1 MELYQ
6 FDNIDELN
14 HFSILN
20 SAGVDIENGYLIFE
34 RTEQSEYDH
43 TGISTL
49 KNYLGDLE
57 VVLEFADLSLFKD
70 DNYQSR
76 LKLRLVNSDKHV
88 SLDQQIH
95 SSLDHTWLTQ
105 YDYQSNTEG
114 ISFPKRRTAGKLRLV
129 RKDNKVS
136 AWVLDQNDQWLQVNA
151 NKPDAFVL
159 EEAAHVN
166 VDINAYYNPTY
177 RNKISSLSI
186 YHDQDGDGL
195 LNDEEILIGTNPAVA
210 DYEKLKVSL
219 SALFSNTN
227 LNVSL
232 HKTTNNKL
240 LIIVKNDTNTEQ
252 NFSAK
257 LPELADKII
266 PAYSRR
272 VYQLDYDV
280 PPLIVENAFEQI
292 IRPLKDGSWS
302 VDLTNKAVDLEKTDI
317 NWQVSS
323 VDGDSLT
330 ASVNNNNL
338 TLTPQ
343 GDECGLNTVNL
354 LSVDAVGNVTTTE
367 LPVLLTGDSGPELL
381 TNGNMEQAD
390 DDSLHIPGWN
400 DYRWEGDIQVSHTDL
415 AAFEGN
421 RSALIQGY
429 GPAKAAIFQH
439 LTLKA
444 GTYRLTAKVGSVDL
458 KAGLWQLT
466 SLLYIAFDKQ
476 DDLSFNLLKDDS
488 DWRQLEAV
496 FNVAEDMNATLYFFN
511 YGPGSF
517 LIDDVSLKTVEAC
530 SEPKLENT
538 LSENTLKSLDF
549 NSPVS
554 FEDILLHGYCDDS
567 SQSELCQRLQNVDI
581 NSLKPQHANTVK
593 IISDNSVVLSAG
605 QYMDILNESPVDWR
619 GYDWLRIKVHNSST
633 EPEQFYV
640 EIRDDKTQD
649 YWSRV
654 NWYTYAAPGTSTIH
668 VPLQIFVGEKS
679 VIKERRR
686 LDLEH
691 ITRLVLSASD
701 SNTDLTIE
709 QVRLEPEPAYTN
721 DFPKLIKLDAG
732 SLNSPVFH
740 EFTPL
745 YSSTSYR
752 SSRGYGFSADAEIKR
767 VEDRR
772 HPENLLRDWISLNS
786 GGLDFDLP
794 NGEYHVWMMLED
806 PGYWEYYP
814 NYSKRAV
821 IAEGKTVLNKQL
833 TVNDFWNKYYRHAN
847 DEDLPGDDIWQ
858 RYISAR
864 YVPIEFDITVNDGQ
878 LNIRFE
884 GNDNPY
890 AIALSALV
898 IYPTAEAN
906 KGTAFLAE
914 LWQQLKQQFNYEYK
928 QILAATPQHEKPEG
942 QLLIFH
948 RSPSLDIDANYYPS
962 QDELVNELSIQLA
975 QGEYEPLTVSLYPN
989 EDLQLTNVELNLPG
1003 LEVTA
1008 NQVRYK
1014 LSRQTMDGS
1023 VSWNAPRLL
1032 DPLQTPLNLP
1042 KNIARRL
1049 WFTVHAPENT
1059 SATSIS
1065 GNLKLSFANGQTHEL
1080 PITVKVL
1087 PYKLPAADV
1096 PIGYLGLAPS
1106 YPGSSF
1112 SEVAAKQEAEMIKS
1126 IQLLHNYGMTG
1137 ISGGIGGPKFQAYEN
1152 GQVTMDF
1159 TQANKVMSALQ
1170 GYYSGEINTYA
1181 GMSLQGFS
1189 DYSNTEILSKILAA
1203 IKANGLSLLH
1213 VVGDEPGGEAIQN
1226 SLNMARAFKQ
1236 ADANSRTAI
1245 FTSLT
1250 DPQNDERAAFAEV
1263 IDRIYLTHHNQAG
1276 IQHILQQGSECA
1288 TYNLRNR
1295 YHRGVYQYKL
1305 SKLGCKGHMQF
1316 MWSSVHVDPWYD
1328 LDGRESEQ
1336 SDVFTHSDGTLRHAL
1351 ELERYREAVDDYR
1364 YLLKLEQTIAN
1375 ATDSEVKTAAQTWL
1389 QGILDAIEIGHD
1401 KPHAWTEDGLDEI
1414 RNTAVSH
1421 INNIENPRQNGILFS
1436 DKFDYPEGTQ
1446 IDVEH
1451 ADIWNGRY
1459 DDRVDATV
1467 ENGRAVLGG
1476 WASLSVKQK
1485 FMNLRDQWTRISVD
1499 LYDQSHV
1506 VYSMN
1511 TGGGA
1516 YGISVSFD
1524 GKSRVTAR
1532 AGNLGYLPHSG
1543 THMFAV
1549 KPDSDNHIRIEIY
1562 LKDKISRI
1570 HVIDTQSRQ
1579 SSPDF
1584 SNHYGDIE
1592 FSLGLGYHGA
1602 YDNVEV
1608 AYLTAEPPT
1617 DATVRAPVLVTEK
1630 LAEGFVNRQ
1639 YMLNPEDWMQ
1649 DQGIFE
1655 LQQIRA
1661 DGGTTPLHYEIIKD
1675 SLPQGLTMRVEET
1688 NTSEDGSGKR
1698 YLAVLDGTPEQAGYY
1713 PFTIQ
1718 VKDAEGRIDEKD
1730 YMLRVVSDQ
1739 PPIISLRDSFD
1750 GEDGTTISEYWLS
1763 DKDNIIENNRAV
1775 LKKGIKLAENP
1786 RNDPRQ
1792 YLHIGMKLYAPKYPV
1807 AWNPYSGFS
1816 LVCASATTFGILAK
1830 FNGSDTVV
1838 TSSNNFGYEPQR
1850 YDQNFTVQPLT
1861 DGAVQVDMYLKG
1873 KESRIYITDA
1883 NGLQS
1888 TPLHNN
1894 YRLIGICEN
1903 QDYIMHLGGG
1913 GVYDEVVVETVD
1925 TLPEHYNDLTIR
1937 TKALLQGH
1945 QGVPYKDRLQAV
1957 EGKTPYR
1964 WQISGLPLGLNFT
1977 EDGIISGTV
1986 TQPGDYPLQITVID
2000 GLNKQATLNTTL
2012 KIHAD
2017 TQANLLF
2024 ADYFE
2029 MPNNGQLL
2037 SERDG
2042 ERWSAHPN
2050 YALSYRDGS
2059 LQVAAHKQGGVK
2071 LGFMNDGI
2079 TPLRFSWKMNKSKV
2093 NVLRKDTCWGI
2104 GMEYD
2109 SIQHVKVT
2117 WGDHCYQPYL
2127 KQQDFLLKT
2136 NSEEIEVA
2144 IEVKGQFV
2152 AIEIRDSKDIYQR
2165 GPFEITSRDITG
2177 YEMGIAFR
2185 DNTPYGVG
2193 QYTSYQSGH
2202 TYIDNLEVRQGI
2214 WSIGNQPSKLRLQ
2227 EKLGKLLFFDP
2238 ILSRDNNRPCSSCH
2252 DPKKGF
2258 ADGEI
2263 GSAKLDGDGIIKRNT
2278 PGLTNIPLLGAFFHD
2293 GRAPT
2298 VVEQS
2303 LETIQNPE
2311 EMDQNLDVLVTELNQ
2326 ISEYQQKF
2334 TAIWNDGITAEN
2346 IGKALEAYT
2355 HTLLEMRT
2363 KFDWELYR
2371 QGEGLTEDEDAGLV
2385 LFKGKAQCT
2394 TCHFTE
2400 PVNQIGEIVYST
2412 PRFEVT
2418 GTPSIND
2425 PNQLS
2430 PDSGHMKVTGNVIDK
2445 GAFRVPPLR
2454 DLVRTAPYMHNGVF
2468 NTIEEVVEFYNDGGG
2483 KGRGLDVPNQ
2493 SEFVKPLNLTDEEQ
2507 RQLVAFLKAM
2517 SPEIPNH
2524 HTVPESVPSGLP
2536 VGGTF
2541 GTKINNPLD
2550 VLKTVAPIPATPLHT
2565 TRPISDKNVQYD
2577 RIEPNVQSTDSY
2589 DYKLCDVSQFWSA
2602 DRVSVGGRAS
2612 GNNEDVCKV
2621 QAQPDDGALK
2631 LVTKWPINNIHY
2643 PLTPNPAWAQF
2654 RFSVPEKHIASAVE
2668 YELAW
2673 YKLFGSEPTNCHPDE
2688 IEAGKCQLD
2697 VSDDWQTNVSAGL
2710 YLLWAQPGDS
2720 TYQITGPHD
2729 PIEKIG
2735 YSGKNTFKAVVPDA
2749 YRNADEVI
2757 VTLVAYNQYTKAC
2770 EKDNPSRC
2778 TTHENENLEIHAV
2791 SLKTE
2796 KEFNPPKQPAQAHP
2810 RLLGDNAAWQA
2821 YWKPFADLACSSSDK
2836 DGDWGAV
2843 FNIKNIWEKNTLG
2856 YASCKQEKPAS
2867 LENVADAAFYLNP
2880 SSELKWNRDRALR
2893 ILFLLRNQPN
2903 LDDLQTAFINYE
2915 LNRFDSVTWN
2925 WGYKC
2930 FDLGTEPEMKFW
2942 SIFVDVFWNDLS
2954 AADKAKIDAKLS
2966 DLIDCYLQQVETKDW
2981 SIFNGNNWTP
2991 ILNKAAMYWAITY
3004 YHEDARASKVVK
3016 EVLNTLWLHRDFYLE
3031 DGAYKEGIVEYT
3043 NVSYSSLR
3051 EINNLVMQAFGQPL
3065 ESVAWERIAKTSNW
3079 YLNFMA
3085 PDGQMVDFGDSWAK
3099 RGWSTLDPLH
3109 MLLWQEMIGQE
3120 PIGNVNLDPCI
3131 VHEYFSNK
3139 WFFKGTDDPWS
3150 MQPSLARNWQALA
3163 DQCQPEDQTGTN
3175 ISLFEQA
3182 QTGALRTFLPGATEL
3197 AKQDNLRFAQA
3208 DQTFLAVS
3216 AVPNDFPHRE
3226 LDFGGLIWSAY
3237 GNRLLYDFGYGEISK
3252 AAQKRPYLIKDG
3264 DLQLFD
3270 NLALG
3275 ANTLVVEDATQSG
3288 YNQGNYNND
3297 TINSSQIYAERGKIE
3312 QTTFG
3317 DYKALHLDALNVYGA
3332 NNQEL
3337 GWLRYFDRW
3346 LIALADGNYL
3356 VIDAFAVKDDRG
3368 TANVQEYWHTAAE
3381 TDNSESCNYSNG
3393 SVALSL
3399 ENAQSLL
3406 LKPRCSS
3413 LERNAESPVV
3423 ARIAAASLQAGEFS
3437 IDSEIITYRNRN
3449 GSESLRKRARYK
3461 SINPVNEDVRV
3472 FILQAA
3478 PNQLKNLN
3486 LKKCT
3491 ENTSCFDLTIDGKTQ
3506 RLNFNRVNNR
3516 YVLQSITDV
3525 ANTPTYGAGDSLL
3538 YDGKNDSVPV
3548 LFEDDGN
3555 GGNKCLH
3562 YIQTTD
3568 ETLQLR
3574 PDKWHDSAYRLYCG
3588 GGKRRDFS
3596 AYDVLEFYFRCPDG
3610 YAESPTFNVHTW
3622 DRSSNTVN
3630 ILNYIDGGVIDNN
3643 WRLVQ
3648 IPINDLATADWS
3660 LGNVE
3665 TLAWFKDDQN
3675 RSCYV
3680 DNIAVRDTTAPSLV
3694 ISGDTAPTPE
3704 SNTVLR
3710 LTFSEAYD
3718 QTTIRALTNYQLI
3731 SSDDTTINPQDVGM
3745 HYRIQRFD
3753 DSGVPINRYDLFL
3766 QFDKPFQNGESYSLI
3781 INGIKDRSG
3790 NTIAATQ
3797 YSFTYNDQQQF
3808 NHNIKVNQVGYLPN
3822 LPKVAYVGGYLGDLG
3837 GGVWAV
3843 GDQGKIMFW
3852 NQDTGWQKQATSIT
3866 TTLRAVAATRED
3878 DAWAVGDGG
3887 VILHW
3892 NGKQWSQFTSPTNED
3907 LLAITFDPLNNGW
3920 AVGANGTILHYQS
3933 GNWRVLTSPTNQ
3945 TLHSVWAEATNAAWA
3960 VGNGGTIIR
3969 WNGTSWTMDEQ
3980 VTDVNLYAVGGSKY
3994 GDLWAVGANA
4004 TILQRRYN
4012 HWKLW
4017 TDKPSGTADLK
4028 TLSWNYSGGIWI
4040 AGDNAT
4046 LWHKPGYGDNAFTAL
4061 NSDTNSNLIVYT
4073 GSNWQKTDSLSSDIH
4088 AMFALP
4094 YGALRLPATLPT
4106 VSIRDVNTHQEI
4118 LNVPLSLRHANWHL
4132 SGEDVYQFD
4141 FSALQTPGEYYAYV
4155 PGLGI
4160 SDQFKIANDVLN
4172 HTAYTTA
4179 RGLFYQRSGMALTEP
4194 YAEAD
4199 FTRPLSHKSDAIYD
4213 ASLNSSPLYN
4223 NETIGDFKDVHGGW
4237 HDAGDYG
4244 KYMPTAATA
4253 LWYLLTAYDIKPEHF
4268 RDNAWNIPESK
4279 NTVPDLLDEARWELD
4294 WIVRTQDTDGGV
4306 YHKVTAECWHGDMPH
4321 TETDPR
4327 HIYAKT
4333 THDTALAAALFASAA
4348 RIWQIYDADLAK
4360 TYLDRARLAW
4370 NFLQTHSETTPA
4382 GGFKNPQGNCTG
4394 EYNDADDA
4402 DNRLWAAAELYRT
4415 TGEDKFRIY
4424 FDNWWANNSHTWGWH
4439 DWQHHYKRAYWAY
4452 LRTNDAKANQTT
4464 QQEIRNKLILD
4475 ADNSHTAT
4483 ITNPY
4488 QNGAR
4493 LDVPDWLGWGEF
4505 TQSST
4510 YAFPLLQAWA
4520 LTGNNKYRE
4529 AAGLNLDA
4537 QLGANPL
4544 AFSFITG
4551 IGKRYPQQ
4559 PLHKVSHYDNVDQP
4573 VPGTPV
4579 FGIFAHMSN
4588 GKEPQRKAQ
4597 DNANNYPPMYN
4608 TNDPYPILRRYTDA
4622 FELVEM
4628 SEFTIQEMAIA
4639 AAVFGLMAEPLG
4651 DVNNNPD
4658 PNNIAPTIS
4667 GNPPTIAKLGYNYT
4681 FTPTAS
4687 DDNDDSLTFS
4697 ITNKPDWATFDTNTG
4712 RLSGTPNATGN
4723 YTGIEIS
4730 VSDGKLSAQLTAFNI
4745 EVVQSDTTAP
4755 TFETGY
4761 PKIENITQ
4769 TTADLKVKINENG
4782 KAYYVVL
4789 ADGATAPTDV
4799 KTHANKV
4806 TIDLTANTEASS
4818 TITGLSAETAYD
4830 IYLIIEDT
4838 AGNITQAATYP
4849 IDLLT
4854 QAAPTPPTPP
4864 PSEPN
4869 IAPTISGN
4877 PATVIKVGY
4886 SYTFTPTASDDNG
4899 DSLTFSITNKPDWA
4913 TFDTNTGTLSG
4924 TPNATGNY
4932 TGIEISVSDGQISAQ
4947 LPSFNIEVKT
4957 ANRSPTISGTPR
4969 TQIDVGQNYEF
4980 IPTASDPDGDSLTFS
4995 IKNKPDWAIFDSATG
5010 KLSGQPSSSQTGTS
5024 SDIEISVTDGNA
5036 TVSLSPFSITVNA
5049 AAALF
5054 KPSQLIVTAAVG
5066 GVNPAS
5072 QKLRVNYPN
5081 GYDKNKL
5088 WSYVTVNA
5096 SFAKITSALTSS
5108 KWIEWNVS
5116 FKTKKLAIGQHNGSI
5131 TVKTDNGDQTVPIVV
5146 TILDTAELQLS
5157 RSQLNFGG
5165 VQGGKAPKKQ
5175 KIKVS
5180 SSGSKILNWSTATNA
5195 NWLTIE
5201 PSQGTTTSKVKVG
5214 INASQ
5219 LANVGEHT
5227 ATISFINNE
5236 TAKTIDVPIT
5246 LDVVAA
5252 NTESVKLTAL
5262 EVVQVIQDLNNSIP
5276 LIAEKPTFVRA
5287 HVSSTIGKPVNNVNA
5302 KLTGKNGDT
5311 VIFEISPS
5319 NAGGSIN
5326 VSDNPNRSKINDS
5339 FLFELPKEHSTGNL
5353 TLEFAGVDK
5362 PFACENCTTT
5372 VSFETIPAIDMKL
5385 VDIVWLRKQIEPTQK
5400 MRQAIPENIY
5410 NIYPISTLNITQ
5422 SNTPFILNSPNSL
5435 KLLRTTIS
5443 NLFLRKYLDGP
5454 AAENQYYY
5462 GVGGKFYGT
5471 VGISL
5476 IPGTLAAGAY
5486 IKGIDLRNFANNLS
5500 CVQKVNSISSVTTGP
5515 NAIYGFNAKTK
5526 RIYPPTTS
5534 DFMTKRTGSWISDY
5548 NYKCAIET
5556 LKATNSTRSSR
5567 SLRSSLINIGDNT
5580 VTINGR
5586 ITGTNSGVIDNLV
5599 NAVATTSAD
5608 APTVGDYKMSLQTS
5622 DGTELAA
5629 YSFGPININVGGDDD
5644 ASSASSES
5652 AYSLILPRPDNM
5664 KRIVLLDKNLTKLD
5678 ERIASANAPTVT
5690 VTTPNGGETIK
5701 NDAEKL
5707 TITWNAN
5714 DVDGDTLTY
5723 AIDYSLDAGNNW
5735 KSLVSGYDQKSIEI
5749 DVALLAGTS
5758 QAKFRVTADDSFNSG
5773 SDESDAVFT
5782 VEGKDPEVSITSP
5795 NNGDLFISGQ
5805 TINFVGQAYD
5815 KEDGKITGTWSSD
5828 RDGDFTTLSK
5838 LAEDLAEGTH
5848 TITLTATD
5856 SQNQTGTSTIS
5867 INVYRERP
5875 TSLPAT
5881 FSVSEDNFT
5890 IGGYVNGGTATA
5902 DLTISNGGDGS
5913 LTWSAASDANW
5924 LTLSQT
5930 SGTAP
5935 SDIKLIAN
5943 PAELDIGVYSGNVI
5957 LTSDIP
5963 GVIAKTIE
5971 VTFRLQEAPP
5981 IVSVPVQQNDNS
5993 GTNKVDNN
6001 IIDGATISKDE
6012 TITGATLRGNII
6024 NEGTLKD
6031 INFEGEELKG
6041 GTLAGKIANKGVIID
6056 VKLSENTEILGG
6068 SLRGNIVGAS
6078 HASLDN
6084 LKIVD
6089 NSQVSNVSLGKN
6101 VIFGTDVTLKDVKF
6115 MGASI
6120 SNCKLEGTIR
6130 TGSSATTIKD
6140 VVLGA
6145 KAKVIGGKLAGT
6157 IKGDSSDRALLQHL
6171 TIEPNSQLTE
6181 VIIADGVDIPAEV
6194 NLGIGVQFT
6203 TPDNIPFN
6211 IDLTQTLPSFTNSIA
6226 VDLSADPV
6234 VDGKGLLVSIND
6246 LPSFIANNIDQ
6257 SSNNGHL
6264 KLKVEDL
6271 TFEVIPVKVKRVDS
6285 KDQNVRLGFGNTVYF
6300 KNENGIEVEAHPAVQ
6315 DLTTLQALLAAI
6327 KLPKFNISKKG
6338 NIQVPINDKLWFSG
6352 RAELASK
6359 PSKEE
6364 IIGFKFKGDL
6374 VVLVFE
6380 KDGQKREQ
6388 VLYPAPASAL
6398 NEEASLTEQGILSFR
6413 TYKGKLDY
6421 SVENGEVIESLT
6433 VSEIADSNG
6442 DGLKDFLIT
6451 YPQGDKQKL
6460 FALPASN

>member
-1 MELYQ
+1 MKILLIILQLFFLTKLHAMELYQ
-6 FDNIDELN
+6 FDNNDELN
-14 HFSILN
+14 NFSIQN
-20 SAGVDIENGYLIFE
+20 SAGVYIENGYLIFE
-34 RTEQSEYDH
+34 RTEQSEHDD

-210 DYEKLKVSL
+210 DYEKLQVSL
-219 SALFSNTN
+219 SDLFSNTN

-232 HKTTNNKL
+232 HKTINNKL

-252 NFSAK
+252 NLSAQ
-257 LPELADKII
+257 LPELADTNIEILFENSSLTNLNDTI
-266 PAYSRR
+266 PPYSRR
-272 VYQLDYDV
+272 VYQLDYDM
-280 PPLIVENAFEQI
+280 PPLIIENAFEQI
-292 IRPLKDGSWS
+292 VQPLKDGSWS
-302 VDLTNKAVDLEKTDI
+302 VDLTNKAVDLEKTEI

-323 VDGDSLT
+323 VEGDSLT
-330 ASVNNNNL
+330 ASINNNNL

-343 GDECGLNTVNL
+343 GDECGFNTVNL
-354 LSVDAVGNVTTTE
+354 LSLDAVGNVTTTE

-400 DYRWEGDIQVSHTDL
+400 DYRWQGDIQVSHTDL

-429 GPAKAAIFQH
+429 GSAKAAIFQH

-476 DDLSFNLLKDDS
+476 DDLSFNLLKGDS

-581 NSLKPQHANTVK
+581 NSLKPQHANTAK

-605 QYMDILNESPVDWR
+605 RYMDILNETPVDWR

-786 GGLDFDLP
+786 GGLNFDLP

-821 IAEGKTVLNKQL
+821 IAEDKTVLNEQL

-864 YVPIEFDITVNDGQ
+864 YVPLEFDITVNDGQ

-890 AIALSALV
+890 ALALSALV

-914 LWQQLKQQFNYEYK
+914 LWQQLKQQFSYEYK
-928 QILAATPQHEKPEG
+928 QILPPTPQHEKPEG
-942 QLLIFH
+942 ELLIFH
-948 RSPSLDIDANYYPS
+948 RSPSLDVDANYYPS
-962 QDELVNELSIQLA
+962 EDELIDELSIQLA

-989 EDLQLTNVELNLPG
+989 EDLQLTNVELNLPE

-1014 LSRQTMDGS
+1014 LSRRTMDGS

-1032 DPLQTPLNLP
+1032 DPLQTPLNLS

-1049 WFTVHAPENT
+1049 WFTVHASENT
-1059 SATSIS
+1059 SATTIN
-1065 GNLKLSFANGQTHEL
+1065 GNLKLSFANGKTHEL
-1080 PITVKVL
+1080 PVTVKVL

-1126 IQLLHNYGMTG
+1126 IQLLHSYGMTG
-1137 ISGGIGGPKFQAYEN
+1137 ISGGIGGPKFQSYEN

-1170 GYYSGEINTYA
+1170 GYYSDEINTYA
-1181 GMSLQGFS
+1181 GMSLEGFS

-1213 VVGDEPGGEAIQN
+1213 VVGDEPSGEAIQT

-1250 DPQNDERAAFAEV
+1250 DPENDERAAFAEV
-1263 IDRIYLTHHNQAG
+1263 IDRIYLTHHNEAG

-1328 LDGRESEQ
+1328 LDGRESDQ
-1336 SDVFTHSDGTLRHAL
+1336 SDVFTHSDGTLHHAL

-1364 YLLKLEQTIAN
+1364 YLLKLEQSIAN
-1375 ATDSEVKTAAQTWL
+1375 AADSEVKTAAQTWL

-1401 KPHAWTEDGLDEI
+1401 KPHAWTDDGLDKI
-1414 RNTAVSH
+1414 RKEAISH
-1421 INNIENPRQNGILFS
+1421 INNIENPIQNGILFS

-1451 ADIWNGRY
+1451 ADIWDGRY

-1485 FMNLRDQWTRISVD
+1485 FMNLRDTWTKVSVD
-1499 LYDQSHV
+1499 LYGKSQV
-1506 VYSMN
+1506 TYKQV
-1511 TGGGA
+1511 GA
-1516 YGISVSFD
+1516 FYGVSVSFD
-1524 GKSRVTAR
+1524 GESRVKVT
-1532 AGNLGYLPHSG
+1532 AGNLGYIPHTSG
-1543 THMFAV
+1543 QIFV
-1549 KPDSDNHIRIEIY
+1549 VQPDADQHIKVEIY
-1562 LKDKISRI
+1562 LKDTISQTHI
-1570 HVIDTQSRQ
+1570 IDSKSRQ
-1579 SSPDF
+1579 STPNF
-1584 SNHYGDIE
+1584 ANHLGDIQ
-1592 FSLGLGYHGA
+1592 FGLNLGYHGA
-1602 YDNVEV
+1602 YDNVEIS
-1608 AYLTAEPPT
+1608 YLDDEPPSDT
-1617 DATVRAPVLVTEK
+1617 EIRSPVLTTEK
-1630 LAEGFVNRQ
+1630 LEEGLVDRQ
-1639 YMLNPEDWMQ
+1639 YMLNPEDWMIH
-1649 DQGIFE
+1649 QGVFQ

-1661 DGGTTPLHYEIIKD
+1661 DGGLTPLEYKIIKGD
-1675 SLPQGLTMRVEET
+1675 LPDGISMQVEHT
-1688 NTSEDGSGKR
+1688 DTTDDGSGKR
-1698 YLAVLDGTPEQAGYY
+1698 YLAVLSGTPVQEGYY
-1713 PFTIQ
+1713 AFTVQ
-1718 VKDAEGRIDEKD
+1718 VKDAQGRIDEKD
-1730 YMLRVVSDQ
+1730 YVLRVLSNQ
-1739 PPIISLRDSFD
+1739 PPQITYHNDFNA
-1750 GEDGTTISEYWLS
+1750 EDGTLVESPWKKYDADAPE
-1763 DKDNIIENNRAV
+1763 DAAVVKDNHLHLSHNIYYDPLV
-1775 LKKGIKLAENP
+1775 
-1786 RNDPRQ
+1786 RNDSRQ
-1792 YLHIGMKLYAPKYPV
+1792 YLHVGMKLFAPINPVSWYQYSAFNLYPDEM
-1807 AWNPYSGFS
+1807 SS
-1816 LVCASATTFGILAK
+1816 FGVDVR
-1830 FNGSDTVV
+1830 FNGTDTVE
-1838 TSSNNFGYEPQR
+1838 TFSNNWGYEPQR
-1850 YDQNFTVQPLT
+1850 FDQNFTIQPFA
-1861 DGAVQVDMYLKG
+1861 DGSVRVDIYLKG
-1873 KESRIYITDA
+1873 RESRIYITDA
-1883 NGLQS
+1883 NGVQA
-1888 TPLHNN
+1888 TPVRDNSRLPENHD
-1894 YRLIGICEN
+1894 YYLRLIGK
-1903 QDYIMHLGGG
+1903 
-1913 GVYDEVVVETVD
+1913 GVYDDIVVETVE
-1925 TLPEHYNDLTIR
+1925 TMPEHYNQLSIT
-1937 TKALLQGH
+1937 TKAVLEAY
-1945 QGVPYKDRLQAV
+1945 QGVAYQDYLKAT
-1957 EGKTPYR
+1957 EGKPPYQ
-1964 WQISGLPLGLNFT
+1964 WQIEGLPLGLQVS
-1977 EDGIISGTV
+1977 EDGSISGT
-1986 TQPGDYPLQITVID
+1986 TNQDGDFPLQITVTD
-2000 GLNKQATLNTTL
+2000 ALQQQASFSTTL
-2012 KIHAD
+2012 KVHAD
-2017 TQANLLF
+2017 SQGNLLF
-2024 ADYFE
+2024 ADYFN
-2029 MPNNGQLL
+2029 MPLNGSNL
-2037 SERDG
+2037 SDRDPQH
-2042 ERWSAHPN
+2042 WNTHTS
-2050 YALSYRDGS
+2050 YALRYRDNRLEVG
-2059 LQVAAHKQGGVK
+2059 AHQQGGLK
-2071 LGFMNDGI
+2071 QSFMNDGI
-2079 TPLRFSWKMNKSKV
+2079 TPLRFSWRMNKGRVSV
-2093 NVLRKDTCWGI
+2093 SRKDTCWGMT
-2104 GMEYD
+2104 MEYD
-2109 SIQHVKVT
+2109 SIQHIKVT
-2117 WGDHCYQPYL
+2117 WGDMCYAPWM
-2127 KQQDFLLKT
+2127 KQQDFLLRT
-2136 NSEEIEVA
+2136 NEEEIDVA
-2144 IEVKGQFV
+2144 IEFKGQNV
-2152 AIEIRDSKDIYQR
+2152 ALEVRDSKQVYQR
-2165 GPFEITSRDITG
+2165 AFTITSRDITG
-2177 YEMGIAFR
+2177 YEMGLGFR

-2193 QYTSYQSGH
+2193 RYISYQSGN
-2202 TYIDNLEVRQGI
+2202 TYIDNLEIRQGI
-2214 WSIGNQPSKLRLQ
+2214 WSIANNPSKLRQQ

-2238 ILSRDNNRPCSSCH
+2238 ILSRDNNRACSNCH

-2263 GSAKLDGDGIIKRNT
+2263 GSAKLDDDDIIKRNT
-2278 PGLTNIPLLGAFFHD
+2278 PGLSNVALLGAFFHD

-2303 LETIQNPE
+2303 LETIQNPV

-2326 ISEYQQKF
+2326 IDEYQQKF
-2334 TAIWNDGITAEN
+2334 AAIWNDGITAQN
-2346 IGKALEAYT
+2346 VGKALEAYT

-2385 LFKGKAQCT
+2385 LFNGKAQCT

-2400 PVNQIGEIVYST
+2400 PVNQVGELVYST

-2430 PDSGHMKVTGNVIDK
+2430 ADSGRMNVTGNIIDN

-2468 NTIEEVVEFYNDGGG
+2468 NTLEEVVQFYNDGGG
-2483 KGRGLDVPNQ
+2483 KGRGLNVPNQ

-2507 RQLVAFLKAM
+2507 GQLVAFLKAM

-2524 HTVPESVPSGLP
+2524 HTVPEAVPSGLP

-2541 GTKINNPLD
+2541 GTKINNPLE
-2550 VLKTVAPIPATPLHT
+2550 VLQTVAPIPATPLNT
-2565 TRPISDKNVQYD
+2565 TRPIADQNVQYD
-2577 RIEPNVQSTDSY
+2577 RIAPNVQSTDSY

-2612 GNNEDVCKV
+2612 GNNEEVCKV
-2621 QAQPDDGALK
+2621 QAQLDDGALK
-2631 LVTKWPINNIHY
+2631 FLTKWPINNIHY

-2654 RFSVPEKHIASAVE
+2654 RFSVPEKHTASTVE

-2673 YKLFGSEPTNCHPDE
+2673 YKLFGSEPSNCHPDE
-2688 IEAGKCQLD
+2688 IDDTGKCQLD
-2697 VSDDWQTNVSAGL
+2697 VSDDWQANVSAGL

-2720 TYQITGPHD
+2720 TYQITGPHE

-2757 VTLVAYNQYTKAC
+2757 VTLVVYNQYTKAC

-2796 KEFNPPKQPAQAHP
+2796 KEFNPPKQPAQEHP
-2810 RLLGDNAAWQA
+2810 RLLGDNTAWQA
-2821 YWKPFADLACSSSDK
+2821 YWKPFADLTCSSSDT
-2836 DGDWGAV
+2836 DADWGAV

-2856 YASCKQEKPAS
+2856 YASCKEDKPAS
-2867 LENVADAAFYLNP
+2867 LENVADAAFYLNS
-2880 SSELKWNRDRALR
+2880 SSELTWNMDRALR
-2893 ILFLLRNQPN
+2893 ILFLLRNQSN
-2903 LDDLQTAFINYE
+2903 LNDLKTAFINYE

-2954 AADKAKIDAKLS
+2954 ADDKAKIDAKLS
-2966 DLIDCYLQQVETKDW
+2966 DLIDCYLQQVEDKDW

-2991 ILNKAAMYWAITY
+2991 VLNKAAMYWTITY
-3004 YHEDARASKVVK
+3004 YHEDERAIKVVK

-3043 NVSYSSLR
+3043 NVSYSNLR

-3120 PIGNVNLDPCI
+3120 SIGNVNIDPCI
-3131 VHEYFSNK
+3131 AHEYFSNK
-3139 WFFKGTDDPWS
+3139 WFYRGMDDPWS
-3150 MQPSLARNWQALA
+3150 VQPSMARDWISLVN
-3163 DQCQPEDQTGTN
+3163 QCQQQVSNSTQ

-3197 AKQDNLRFAQA
+3197 AKQNNLRFAQA

-3288 YNQGNYNND
+3288 YSQGNYNND
-3297 TINSSQIYAERGKIE
+3297 TINTSQIYAERGKIE
-3312 QTTFG
+3312 QTSFG
-3317 DYKALHLDALNVYGA
+3317 DYKALHLNALNVYGA
-3332 NNQEL
+3332 NNSEL

-3356 VIDAFAVKDDRG
+3356 VIDAFAVKEDRG

-3381 TDNSESCNYSNG
+3381 TDNSTPCDYSNG

-3413 LERNAESPVV
+3413 LERNAESVVV

-3437 IDSEIITYRNRN
+3437 IDSEIINYRNRN
-3449 GSESLRKRARYK
+3449 GSESLRQRARYK
-3461 SINPVNEDVRV
+3461 SINPVNEDIRV

-3478 PNQLKNLN
+3478 PNELKDLN

-3491 ENTSCFDLTIDGKTQ
+3491 ENTACFDLNIDGKTQ
-3506 RLNFNRVNNR
+3506 RLNLNRVNNR
-3516 YVLQSITDV
+3516 YVLESITNV
-3525 ANTPTYGAGDSLL
+3525 AVG
-3538 YDGKNDSVPV
+3538 
-3548 LFEDDGN
+3548 
-3555 GGNKCLH
+3555 
-3562 YIQTTD
+3562 
-3568 ETLQLR
+3568 
-3574 PDKWHDSAYRLYCG
+3574 
-3588 GGKRRDFS
+3588 
-3596 AYDVLEFYFRCPDG
+3596 
-3610 YAESPTFNVHTW
+3610 
-3622 DRSSNTVN
+3622 
-3630 ILNYIDGGVIDNN
+3630 
-3643 WRLVQ
+3643 
-3648 IPINDLATADWS
+3648 
-3660 LGNVE
+3660 
-3665 TLAWFKDDQN
+3665 
-3675 RSCYV
+3675 
-3680 DNIAVRDTTAPSLV
+3680 DTTAPTTL
-3694 ISGDTAPTPE
+3694 DATPPTP
-3704 SNTVLR
+3704 
-3710 LTFSEAYD
+3710 
-3718 QTTIRALTNYQLI
+3718 
-3731 SSDDTTINPQDVGM
+3731 P
-3745 HYRIQRFD
+3745 
-3753 DSGVPINRYDLFL
+3753 
-3766 QFDKPFQNGESYSLI
+3766 
-3781 INGIKDRSG
+3781 
-3790 NTIAATQ
+3790 
-3797 YSFTYNDQQQF
+3797 
-3808 NHNIKVNQVGYLPN
+3808 
-3822 LPKVAYVGGYLGDLG
+3822 
-3837 GGVWAV
+3837 
-3843 GDQGKIMFW
+3843 
-3852 NQDTGWQKQATSIT
+3852 
-3866 TTLRAVAATRED
+3866 
-3878 DAWAVGDGG
+3878 
-3887 VILHW
+3887 
-3892 NGKQWSQFTSPTNED
+3892 
-3907 LLAITFDPLNNGW
+3907 
-3920 AVGANGTILHYQS
+3920 
-3933 GNWRVLTSPTNQ
+3933 
-3945 TLHSVWAEATNAAWA
+3945 
-3960 VGNGGTIIR
+3960 
-3969 WNGTSWTMDEQ
+3969 
-3980 VTDVNLYAVGGSKY
+3980 
-3994 GDLWAVGANA
+3994 
-4004 TILQRRYN
+4004 
-4012 HWKLW
+4012 
-4017 TDKPSGTADLK
+4017 
-4028 TLSWNYSGGIWI
+4028 
-4040 AGDNAT
+4040 
-4046 LWHKPGYGDNAFTAL
+4046 
-4061 NSDTNSNLIVYT
+4061 
-4073 GSNWQKTDSLSSDIH
+4073 
-4088 AMFALP
+4088 
-4094 YGALRLPATLPT
+4094 
-4106 VSIRDVNTHQEI
+4106 
-4118 LNVPLSLRHANWHL
+4118 
-4132 SGEDVYQFD
+4132 
-4141 FSALQTPGEYYAYV
+4141 
-4155 PGLGI
+4155 
-4160 SDQFKIANDVLN
+4160 
-4172 HTAYTTA
+4172 
-4179 RGLFYQRSGMALTEP
+4179 TEP
-4194 YAEAD
+4194 
-4199 FTRPLSHKSDAIYD
+4199 
-4213 ASLNSSPLYN
+4213 
-4223 NETIGDFKDVHGGW
+4223 
-4237 HDAGDYG
+4237 
-4244 KYMPTAATA
+4244 
-4253 LWYLLTAYDIKPEHF
+4253 
-4268 RDNAWNIPESK
+4268 
-4279 NTVPDLLDEARWELD
+4279 
-4294 WIVRTQDTDGGV
+4294 
-4306 YHKVTAECWHGDMPH
+4306 
-4321 TETDPR
+4321 
-4327 HIYAKT
+4327 
-4333 THDTALAAALFASAA
+4333 
-4348 RIWQIYDADLAK
+4348 
-4360 TYLDRARLAW
+4360 
-4370 NFLQTHSETTPA
+4370 
-4382 GGFKNPQGNCTG
+4382 
-4394 EYNDADDA
+4394 
-4402 DNRLWAAAELYRT
+4402 
-4415 TGEDKFRIY
+4415 
-4424 FDNWWANNSHTWGWH
+4424 
-4439 DWQHHYKRAYWAY
+4439 
-4452 LRTNDAKANQTT
+4452 
-4464 QQEIRNKLILD
+4464 
-4475 ADNSHTAT
+4475 
-4483 ITNPY
+4483 
-4488 QNGAR
+4488 
-4493 LDVPDWLGWGEF
+4493 
-4505 TQSST
+4505 
-4510 YAFPLLQAWA
+4510 
-4520 LTGNNKYRE
+4520 
-4529 AAGLNLDA
+4529 
-4537 QLGANPL
+4537 
-4544 AFSFITG
+4544 
-4551 IGKRYPQQ
+4551 
-4559 PLHKVSHYDNVDQP
+4559 
-4573 VPGTPV
+4573 
-4579 FGIFAHMSN
+4579 
-4588 GKEPQRKAQ
+4588 
-4597 DNANNYPPMYN
+4597 
-4608 TNDPYPILRRYTDA
+4608 
-4622 FELVEM
+4622 
-4628 SEFTIQEMAIA
+4628 
-4639 AAVFGLMAEPLG
+4639 
-4651 DVNNNPD
+4651 
-4658 PNNIAPTIS
+4658 NIAPTIS
-4667 GNPPTIAKLGYNYT
+4667 GNPVTVVVKVGFSYT
-4681 FTPTAS
+4681 FIPTAS
-4687 DDNDDSLTFS
+4687 DENGDNLTFS
-4697 ITNKPDWATFDTNTG
+4697 IINKPDWATFDTSTG
-4712 RLSGTPNATGN
+4712 ILSGTPNAVGN

-4730 VSDGKLSAQLTAFNI
+4730 VSDGQLSAQLAAFYI
-4745 EVVQSDTTAP
+4745 EVVQSDDTTAP
-4755 TFETGY
+4755 SFETGY

-4769 TTADLKVKINENG
+4769 TTADLKVQINEDG

-4789 ADGATAPTDV
+4789 VDGATAPTYVKADV
-4799 KTHANKV
+4799 NKV
-4806 TIDLTANTEASS
+4806 TIDLTADTEGSS
-4818 TITGLSAETAYD
+4818 TVTGLSAETAYD
-4830 IYLIIEDT
+4830 IYLIVEDA
-4838 AGNITQAATYP
+4838 AGNITKAAIYP

-4854 QAAPTPPTPP
+4854 QAAPTPQSPDS
-4864 PSEPN
+4864 PSE
-4869 IAPTISGN
+4869 
-4877 PATVIKVGY
+4877 ATE
-4886 SYTFTPTASDDNG
+4886 STT
-4899 DSLTFSITNKPDWA
+4899 
-4913 TFDTNTGTLSG
+4913 TL
-4924 TPNATGNY
+4924 
-4932 TGIEISVSDGQISAQ
+4932 E
-4947 LPSFNIEVKT
+4947 
-4957 ANRSPTISGTPR
+4957 
-4969 TQIDVGQNYEF
+4969 
-4980 IPTASDPDGDSLTFS
+4980 
-4995 IKNKPDWAIFDSATG
+4995 
-5010 KLSGQPSSSQTGTS
+5010 
-5024 SDIEISVTDGNA
+5024 
-5036 TVSLSPFSITVNA
+5036 
-5049 AAALF
+5049 
-5054 KPSQLIVTAAVG
+5054 
-5066 GVNPAS
+5066 
-5072 QKLRVNYPN
+5072 
-5081 GYDKNKL
+5081 
-5088 WSYVTVNA
+5088 
-5096 SFAKITSALTSS
+5096 
-5108 KWIEWNVS
+5108 
-5116 FKTKKLAIGQHNGSI
+5116 
-5131 TVKTDNGDQTVPIVV
+5131 TDNSTDSIVN
-5146 TILDTAELQLS
+5146 TAELQLS
-5157 RSQLNFGG
+5157 RNKLQFG
-5165 VQGGKAPKKQ
+5165 VIQGDDNSIKQ
-5175 KIKVS
+5175 KIKLS
-5180 SSGSKILNWSTATNA
+5180 SSDSKTINWSATVNV
-5195 NWLTIE
+5195 NWLRVE
-5201 PSQGTTTSKVKVG
+5201 PSQGTTTSNVLVE
-5214 INASQ
+5214 INTNQ
-5219 LANVGEHT
+5219 LPNVGKHT

-5252 NTESVKLTAL
+5252 NTEEVKLTAL

-5287 HVSSTIGKPVNNVNA
+5287 HVSSTTKGSVDNVNA
-5302 KLTGKNGDT
+5302 KLIGKNSET
-5311 VIFEISPS
+5311 ILFEISPS
-5319 NAGGSIN
+5319 NVGASIN
-5326 VSDNPNRSKINDS
+5326 VSDNPNRSKLNDS
-5339 FLFELPKEHSTGNL
+5339 FLFELPKEFSKGNL
-5353 TLEFAGVDK
+5353 TLEFTGVDK
-5362 PFACENCTTT
+5362 PFACADTGNDCTET
-5372 VSFETIPAIDMKL
+5372 VNFETIPAIDMKL
-5385 VDIVWLRKQIEPTQK
+5385 VDIVWLKELIAPTQQ
-5400 MRQAIPENIY
+5400 MRQAVSENIY

-5422 SNTPFILNSPNSL
+5422 SNTPLILNSNTSL
-5435 KLLRTTIS
+5435 KLLRTTIRS
-5443 NLFLRKYLDGP
+5443 LFLRKYFDAP
-5454 AAENQYYY
+5454 AAEKQYYY

-5476 IPGTLAAGAY
+5476 KPGTLAAGAY
-5486 IKGIDLRNFANNLS
+5486 IEGIDLRNFANNLS
-5500 CVQKVNSISSVTTGP
+5500 CIEKVNSISSVTTGS

-5526 RIYPPTTS
+5526 QIYPPTTS

-5556 LKATNSTRSSR
+5556 LKAHSTRSTR
-5567 SLRSSLINIGDNT
+5567 SASLPSIKT

-5586 ITGTNSGVIDNLV
+5586 ITGINSGVIDNLV
-5599 NAVATTSAD
+5599 NAVATTSVD
-5608 APTVGDYKMSLQTS
+5608 APEAGSYRMSLQTS
-5622 DGTELAA
+5622 DGQEIQA
-5629 YSFGPININVGGDDD
+5629 YDFGPIDINVD
-5644 ASSASSES
+5644 ADSDSSVSES
-5652 AYSLILPRPDNM
+5652 AYSLVLPRPDNM
-5664 KRIVLLDKNLTKLD
+5664 KRIVLYKNGSKLD
-5678 ERIASANAPTVT
+5678 ERIASKNAPTVSLIA
-5690 VTTPNGGETIK
+5690 PNGGEIIK
-5701 NDAEKL
+5701 NTGKL
-5707 TITWNAN
+5707 TIDWQAN
-5714 DVDGDTLTY
+5714 DADEDTLTY
-5723 AIDYSLDAGNNW
+5723 AIDYSLDGGSNW
-5735 KSLVSGYDQKSIEI
+5735 KPLVSEYDQKSIEI

-5773 SDESDAVFT
+5773 SDESDSVFT

-5838 LAEDLAEGTH
+5838 LAEDLAEGRH

-5856 SQNQTGTSTIS
+5856 SQNQTGSSTIS

-5890 IGGYVNGGTATA
+5890 IGGYENGETATA

-5943 PAELDIGVYSGNVI
+5943 PAELAVGVYSGNVI

-5963 GVIAKTIE
+5963 SVIAKTIE
-5971 VTFRLQEAPP
+5971 VTFRVQEAPP
-5981 IVSVPVQQNDNS
+5981 IVSTPVQQVDNS
-5993 GTNKVDNN
+5993 GTTEVDNN
-6001 IIDGATISKDE
+6001 IIDDG
-6012 TITGATLRGNII
+6012 TLSGKII
-6024 NEGTLKD
+6024 NNGTLK
-6031 INFEGEELKG
+6031 N
-6041 GTLAGKIANKGVIID
+6041 II
-6056 VKLSENTEILGG
+6056 
-6068 SLRGNIVGAS
+6068 
-6078 HASLDN
+6078 
-6084 LKIVD
+6084 
-6089 NSQVSNVSLGKN
+6089 
-6101 VIFGTDVTLKDVKF
+6101 
-6115 MGASI
+6115 
-6120 SNCKLEGTIR
+6120 
-6130 TGSSATTIKD
+6130 
-6140 VVLGA
+6140 LGA
-6145 KAKVIGGKLAGT
+6145 KTQVIGGKLAGT
-6157 IKGDSSDRALLQHL
+6157 IKGDSTDRALLQDL
-6171 TIEPNSQLTE
+6171 TIEPNSQLSE
-6181 VIIADGVDIPAEV
+6181 VIIGDRVNIEAGVK
-6194 NLGIGVQFT
+6194 LGSGVQFSKVE
-6203 TPDNIPFN
+6203 NIPFN
-6211 IDLTQTLPSFTNSIA
+6211 IDLTETLPKNSIA

-6246 LPSFIANNIDQ
+6246 LPAFTANKMDQ
-6257 SSNNGHL
+6257 SDKDGNL

-6271 TFEVIPVKVKRVDS
+6271 TFAVTPVKVKRVDS
-6285 KDQNVRLGFGNTVYF
+6285 KDQLLRLGFGNSVYF
-6300 KNENGIEVEAHPAVQ
+6300 KTENGIEVEAHPAVQ

-6327 KLPKFNISKKG
+6327 KLPKMNISKEG
-6338 NIQVPINDKLWFSG
+6338 NIQIPVTDKLWFSG

-6359 PSKEE
+6359 PSEE
-6364 IIGFKFKGDL
+6364 QIIGFKVKGDL

-6388 VLYPAPASAL
+6388 VLYPAPASNAFI
-6398 NEEASLTEQGILSFR
+6398 EEASLTEEGILSFR
-6413 TYKGKLDY
+6413 TYKGRLDY
-6421 SVENGEVIESLT
+6421 SVENGEAIESLT

-6451 YPQGDKQKL
+6451 YSEGYKQKL
-6460 FALPASN
+6460 FALPAADE